1 MGRTSLGRGR
11 QKLWREKQIRS
22 SPARTEGTHKRKIG
36 AGRTKTRHRE
46 LRTSGLTGKPGAGQE
61 AGPGAKHR
69 QHGETR
75 CPEFWCGNRDSGSAL
90 LARNDAFELEAGNLP
105 HARAPATK
113 TKVYSHTSIIYS
125 YLLNLMHMHGVDYT
139 RRHLTTE
146 YPTCS

>member
-90 LARNDAFELEAGNLP
+90 LARNDAKSPARTGSCNKNQGLQSHLHHLQSPFESHA
-105 HARAPATK
+105 HARCR
-113 TKVYSHTSIIYS
+113 
-125 YLLNLMHMHGVDYT
+125 
-139 RRHLTTE
+139 RRHLTIE
-146 YPTCS
+146 YPTYS